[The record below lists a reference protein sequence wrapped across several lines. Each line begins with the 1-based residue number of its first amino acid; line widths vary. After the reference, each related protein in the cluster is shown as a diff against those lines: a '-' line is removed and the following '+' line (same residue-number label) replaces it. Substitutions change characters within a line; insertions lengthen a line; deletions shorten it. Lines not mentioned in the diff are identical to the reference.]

1 MGRYGRFFHILK
13 LYRTITY
20 LTKYNIAIPKS
31 NLYLFVSFGISHPDF
46 LQSLTK
52 KSEIVIDENIFQ
64 SLTGKS
70 PIRLSWTHY
79 SITIQVEDD
88 EARLWYENEAVNEM
102 WSTRTLQRTE
112 NWSQFATLNEKRG
125 QHLK

>member
-1 MGRYGRFFHILK
+1 M
-13 LYRTITY
+13 
-20 LTKYNIAIPKS
+20 PKS
-31 NLYLFVSFGISHPDF
+31 NLYLFVSFGISHPYF